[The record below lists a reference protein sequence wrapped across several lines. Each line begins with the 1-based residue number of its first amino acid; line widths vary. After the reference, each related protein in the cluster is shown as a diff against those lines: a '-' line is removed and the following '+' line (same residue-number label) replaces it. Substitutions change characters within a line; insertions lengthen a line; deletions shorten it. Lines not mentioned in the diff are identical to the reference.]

1 MQRRELWG
9 VDWLAAGAAQAG
21 AIAHGSWWR
30 AVTALTLHADE
41 GHLVGNLLA
50 GMVIGTLAA
59 QLLGQGLAWLA
70 ILLAGSIGNLIAVL
84 LRGPD
89 FAAIGAS
96 TAVFGALGIVS
107 AFTRQR
113 RWRERHLRM
122 RRLAPLGAGVLL
134 LAFLGFGGE
143 RTDVVAHM
151 TGFAAGLGT
160 GWALARWFEQV
171 PRGDRAQWVYGS
183 AAAGLLVVAWAI
195 ALGPT
200 W

>member
-1 MQRRELWG
+1 MRRRP
-9 VDWLAAGAAQAG
+9 VP
-21 AIAHGSWWR
+21 IADGSWWR

-50 GMVIGTLAA
+50 GMAIGTIAA

-70 ILLAGSIGNLIAVL
+70 ILLAGSIGNLIASM

-89 FAAIGAS
+89 FGAIGAS

-107 AFTRQR
+107 AFTRQC

-143 RTDVVAHM
+143 RTDVVAHI
-151 TGFAAGLGT
+151 TGFAVGLGL
-160 GWALARWFEQV
+160 GWALARWYERV
-171 PRGDRAQWVYGS
+171 PRGDRAQWVYGGV
-183 AAAGLLVVAWAI
+183 AVGLVAVAWSI
-195 ALGPT
+195 ALGAL
-200 W
+200 